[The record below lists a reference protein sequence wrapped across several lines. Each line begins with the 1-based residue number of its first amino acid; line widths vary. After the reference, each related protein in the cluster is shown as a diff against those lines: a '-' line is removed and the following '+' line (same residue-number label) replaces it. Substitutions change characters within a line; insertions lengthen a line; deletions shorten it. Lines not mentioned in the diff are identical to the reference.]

1 MNKSSE
7 ILNIV
12 FNTACSYFETFC
24 GFKKRIKVLVFC
36 AVSILAMLSSFL
48 FSGATFAFR
57 VEYHGKTIA
66 TVKDKATYNAA
77 VVEVT
82 RSISGSDVSQF
93 VDEPVFTSVIVLGND
108 IDNTETVV
116 KAIIDNTDTIVEGT
130 ALKVNGETV
139 ACVSGED
146 LAGRVEE
153 MRVRFEPENVPCA
166 SEFVDMV
173 EVEDGYYLSNEILT
187 LDYVTSI
194 IENLQVKTIVNNVED
209 RAIPYTTITRNNSS
223 MSRGNSR
230 VITAGQ
236 DGVSRVSETITYING
251 VENSRVQ
258 TEAITVSAPVTRVV
272 EVGTAKSVASS
283 YDKQIAYNS
292 GFQFPLPKGVWV
304 VSAYYGDGRNH
315 QAIDLACKA
324 GTNIYAV
331 RGGTVV
337 SAGWDG
343 TYGYSIVIDH
353 GNRIKTRY
361 AHAKA
366 LYVSAGEVVESSQV
380 IATVGKTGKATGNHL
395 HFEVILN
402 GNRVDPAPYI
412 GLD

>member
-1 MNKSSE
+1 M
-7 ILNIV
+7 
-12 FNTACSYFETFC
+12 C
-24 GFKKRIKVLVFC
+24 GFKKRIKVLIFC
-36 AVSILAMLSSFL
+36 AVSVLAILCSFL

-66 TVKDKATYNAA
+66 TVKSKEAYDAA

-82 RSISGSDVSQF
+82 RSVSGSEVSEI
-93 VDEPVFTSVIVLGND
+93 VDEPVFTSVLVLNND
-108 IDNTETVV
+108 IDDQQTVV

-130 ALKVNGETV
+130 ALKVNGEKV

-153 MRVRFEPENVPCA
+153 LRVRFNVENCDCT
-166 SEFVDMV
+166 SEFVDKV
-173 EVEDGYYLSNEILT
+173 EVEDGYYLSTEILT
-187 LDYVTSI
+187 LDYVTGI
-194 IENLQVKTIVNNVED
+194 IENLQVKTVINNVED
-209 RAIPYTTITRNNSS
+209 RAIPYSTITRNNSS
-223 MSRGNSR
+223 MYRGSSK

-236 DGVSRVSETITYING
+236 DGISRVSETITYING
-251 VENSRVQ
+251 VETERVQ
-258 TEAITVSAPVTRVV
+258 TDAVTVSMPVTRVV
-272 EVGTAKSVASS
+272 EVGTAKTLANS
-283 YDKQIAYNS
+283 YDKQIAYGS

-304 VSAYYGDGRNH
+304 VSAYFGDGRNH
-315 QAIDLACKA
+315 QAIDLACSA
-324 GTNIYAV
+324 GTSIYAV

-343 TYGYSIVIDH
+343 TYGYSVVIDH
-353 GNRIKTRY
+353 GNGLQTRY
-361 AHAKA
+361 AHQKT
-366 LYVSAGEVVESSQV
+366 LYVSAGERVEASQV
-380 IATVGKTGKATGNHL
+380 IGTVGKTGKATGNHL